1 MISKCIKL
9 NHWKFLYTGKITQ
22 HVLKILQRF
31 LKLVRSAVQ
40 NSYGFSEHDLL
51 LPP

>member
-22 HVLKILQRF
+22 HVLK
-31 LKLVRSAVQ
+31 
-40 NSYGFSEHDLL
+40 SYKDF
-51 LPP
+51 